1 MFQWSK
7 GTPMNTPFEE
17 IERERLP
24 TLYEVLIQRTS
35 TPVDLWTFYTYLSQY
50 PYAINYLDFWIDLMA
65 HTRLCKDYVLM
76 VRQSL
81 IEEGEGHEDIQSV
94 TTSVLMNT
102 LMEGED
108 ASRTPT
114 SGGDGP
120 NKVSKILEEWRRSN
134 GNEMDISNGNLSH
147 LMDDFLESREQT
159 GKPYL
164 STRQLLKNAMHLVR
178 TYIESDSKSDRYLT
192 NIPESLRQEL
202 IRDVLHDGKYDPEL
216 FHELKDIIYQFLEI
230 DCFPKF
236 LSQVALHNL
245 HDEISNWR
253 FHKIA
258 RDNINSDT
266 EYQYNGG
273 HTPFSNY
280 TVLSRI
286 IFGLCW
292 LGIGFWIGY
301 TLIFLNYS
309 RAIRVVTVV
318 PFAVGMYY
326 VVCGLYQVDI
336 IYTWFGVTQRI
347 MYGEMKERQDI
358 VLKDADKIP
367 WILCVF
373 GGRHRL
379 LRIQH
384 AFINRLLLRRGLWC
398 TLIVAAAT
406 ACLTVIFSCVPGKRL

>member
-1 MFQWSK
+1 
-7 GTPMNTPFEE
+7 MNTPFKE

-35 TPVDLWTFYTYLSQY
+35 PPVDLWTFYTYLSQY

-108 ASRTPT
+108 SGMHT
-114 SGGDGP
+114 SMGEGP
-120 NKVSKILEEWRRSN
+120 NKVSRILEEWRRSN
-134 GNEMDISNGNLSH
+134 GHEMDISNGNLSH

-178 TYIESDSKSDRYLT
+178 TYIESDSKSDRYLS

-202 IRDVLHDGKYDPEL
+202 ITDVLHEGKYDPEL

-258 RDNINSDT
+258 RGNNRNGNSDI

-273 HTPFSNY
+273 RTPFSNY
-280 TVLSRI
+280 TVLSRT
-286 IFGLCW
+286 IFGLVW

-318 PFAVGMYY
+318 PFVVGMYY
-326 VVCGLYQVDI
+326 IVCGLYQVDI

-347 MYGEMKERQDI
+347 MYGEMKEREDI
-358 VLKDADKIP
+358 VLEESDKVP
-367 WILCVF
+367 WLLRIL

-379 LRIQH
+379 IKIQH
-384 AFINRLLLRRGLWC
+384 AFIKRLLLRRGLWC
-398 TLIVAAAT
+398 SLLVAIAT
-406 ACLTVIFSCVPGKRL
+406 ACLTVVFSCVPGKRL